1 MLTFYEAILFSK
13 AAYGDE
19 EGHRAA
25 LEGLGWRLTFDS
37 SSVELETGLRGNTKL
52 GYRGLCFTKM
62 SRRGIPALVIAHRGT
77 RADNHNNTVSN
88 SEIVGGAI
96 PKESRV
102 ALVFTEYCASKIEG
116 PNGLI
121 PHTYHIGHSLG
132 GVHAFFCAYN
142 TKQFAMGVD
151 NPGIW
156 GALKNLSFDPGQNQI
171 DKHVSLLSHSNLVNN
186 HGGRYG
192 KVYQLMGEI
201 GSSGFRLHTH
211 KLDFLLERTPKD
223 HEGDPFDPAF
233 VLPEGF
239 KAIPRRI
246 IESRRSPDLM
256 ANRIIH
262 PKVEKIFDE
271 DSGGI
276 HWQMNSELAVD
287 RGGSPAMVRNTCW
300 LVHYCCW
307 GKRNGHS
314 AIVVEGI
321 VVERGDAKAFIG
333 CYDLTFDPRRADRKV
348 TINVREEDHH
358 VFAQYY
364 DPKRTASFKR
374 LGQQPEDVTQMIA
387 SIKRDQVAGNI
398 EYKKWSGG
406 IFRGAPDVIR
416 DNCCS
421 WVIRK
426 LEVANITLDI
436 PVMLVAAPYK
446 PKAHGV
452 KEDQRRKA
460 SNAGAAARTSQ
471 LKDSPLN
478 QSGSGRGKGANTE
491 EASTARQGPPDGSGG
506 KGCFIL

>member
-1 MLTFYEAILFSK
+1 MLTFHEAILFSK

-19 EGHRAA
+19 EGHRAV

-62 SRRGIPALVIAHRGT
+62 STRGIPTVVIAHRGT
-77 RADNHNNTVSN
+77 RPDNHNNTASN

-96 PKESRV
+96 PKESQV

-156 GALKNLSFDPGQNQI
+156 GALKKLSFDPGQNQI

-201 GSSGFRLHTH
+201 GSSGSRLHTH

-246 IESRRSPDLM
+246 MGSRRSPDLM

-262 PKVEKIFDE
+262 PTVTSHLNQGDGETY
-271 DSGGI
+271 
-276 HWQMNSELAVD
+276 WRMNSELAFDKDENPELVSST
-287 RGGSPAMVRNTCW
+287 RW

-307 GKRNGHS
+307 GKGNGHS
-314 AIVVEGI
+314 VIVVEG
-321 VVERGDAKAFIG
+321 VAVERGHAKSFVG
-333 CYDLTFDPRRADRKV
+333 CYDLTFDPRRADKKV
-348 TINVREEDHH
+348 TINIREEDHH

-364 DPKRTASFKR
+364 DPKKTASFESY
-374 LGQQPEDVTQMIA
+374 GEDRQDVIQMIA
-387 SIKRDQVAGNI
+387 SIKRDQVADNI
-398 EYKKWSGG
+398 EYEKWSGG

-426 LEVANITLDI
+426 LAVANITLHT

-452 KEDQRRKA
+452 KEDQRREERNGGA
-460 SNAGAAARTSQ
+460 SGRTSQ

-478 QSGSGRGKGANTE
+478 RSGPANGKGVNTE
-491 EASTARQGPPDGSGG
+491 EASTARQAPPDGSGG
-506 KGCFIL
+506 KACFIL